1 MGDIAYL
8 KFNSIMMEDYETLAL
23 LLILKLSTRSTE
35 TPAPASA
42 IVPAACSVT
51 GCLNEISH
59 AAGSTKSP
67 SVNIV
72 LKEGLLLEP
81 SKQLQ
86 VLSKQGL
93 RMCCLAV
100 STSQRTKTHQTD
112 DNGQDSHADYGEID

>member
-1 MGDIAYL
+1 M
-8 KFNSIMMEDYETLAL
+8 KFNSIMIEDYETLAL
-23 LLILKLSTRSTE
+23 LLILNCPLGQLKLL
-35 TPAPASA
+35 PMPLPLALLHALLLAVVMKLAMPLDL
-42 IVPAACSVT
+42 
-51 GCLNEISH
+51 LNLRLSL
-59 AAGSTKSP
+59 
-67 SVNIV
+67 VV

-81 SKQLQ
+81 NKQLQ